1 MRPLGKRVAVERWP
15 DGSNPSLS
23 VLLRS
28 HIFMCELRRNCTK
41 VLIKTMNINEAWEK
55 ALQSTEIHR
64 NRVKDLATF
73 SETRVEYILLSE
85 STINLGDTL
94 VRKGEVTVLKPSI
107 VLPPNIPQFLG
118 FEFEKESDFQREAVT
133 NFLLVRGIQLPSLKY
148 NNKTLSLNIYEGA
161 ITRAI
166 GFFKDDL
173 QRREDVHIGLVSGPD
188 DCWQFSLL
196 IFLCTQVAR
205 NAEADIRRL
214 LEDFKRRKKE

>member
-1 MRPLGKRVAVERWP
+1 
-15 DGSNPSLS
+15 
-23 VLLRS
+23 
-28 HIFMCELRRNCTK
+28 
-41 VLIKTMNINEAWEK
+41 MNIHEAWEK

-107 VLPPNIPQFLG
+107 MLPPDIPQFLG

-133 NFLLVRGIQLPSLKY
+133 NFLLVRGIHLPSLKY
-148 NNKTLSLNIYEGA
+148 DNKTLSLNVYEGA

-205 NAEADIRRL
+205 NAEVDIRRL

>member
-1 MRPLGKRVAVERWP
+1 
-15 DGSNPSLS
+15 
-23 VLLRS
+23 
-28 HIFMCELRRNCTK
+28 MCELRRNCTK